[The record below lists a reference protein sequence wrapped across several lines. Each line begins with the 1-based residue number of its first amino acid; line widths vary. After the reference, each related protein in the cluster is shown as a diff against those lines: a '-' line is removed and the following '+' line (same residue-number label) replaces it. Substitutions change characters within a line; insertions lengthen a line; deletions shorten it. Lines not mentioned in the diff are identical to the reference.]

1 MCFPSNVIK
10 MAVLSSTSTSRANK
24 YHRED
29 KSTSQ
34 VNYTFQ
40 GNHLKRLIKHLL
52 INMVEYFKK
61 EAKKNSKGHRN
72 ILERVSKAT
81 GKIYIVVYIK
91 ENSNKLRINDKIRS

>member
-1 MCFPSNVIK
+1 M
-10 MAVLSSTSTSRANK
+10 VLLSFTSTSRANK

-40 GNHLKRLIKHLL
+40 GKHLKRQTKHLL
-52 INMVEYFKK
+52 MIMVEYFKK

-81 GKIYIVVYIK
+81 GKMMVYIK
-91 ENSNKLRINDKIRS
+91 ENSKKM